1 MDESHPYTVSEF
13 IALMNAQLD
22 QLPAQIIGEISQLK
36 VASSGHRYFTL
47 KDKDTGFIL
56 DCTIWARDYMLAGVE
71 LEVGMELAA
80 TGKANFYG
88 PFGKLSFVAKTV
100 ELVGE
105 GALKLAYEKLKK
117 KLTLEGVFAPER
129 KRALPVFPQKI
140 GVITSIHGA
149 VIHDFSNNLGKFG
162 FKLFVLNS
170 KVEGPESGRELAL
183 SVRAMRSEAIDVL
196 VIIRGGGSI
205 QSLAG
210 FDNEALVRE
219 IVSFPVPV
227 LAGVG
232 HHQNITLAALAADA
246 AESTPS
252 LVATLINR
260 SWEQASIALA
270 RSEEQILSSFQY
282 NLDQTARSID
292 TSFATI
298 KDALEQIMNVYD
310 KARGTIGRA
319 VVAMEYQFK
328 RVSDSMEHTLK
339 SVFKSYEGA
348 LQNAHQRYCVE
359 RPRKYYERY
368 QNRLQGLSTHLE
380 SISRI
385 IQANDPN
392 HQLKFGYSIV
402 YKDGKVVRST
412 KDVTVGEKLSLHV
425 VDGTITTQVLD
436 N

>member
-1 MDESHPYTVSEF
+1 M
-13 IALMNAQLD
+13 
-22 QLPAQIIGEISQLK
+22 
-36 VASSGHRYFTL
+36 
-47 KDKDTGFIL
+47 
-56 DCTIWARDYMLAGVE
+56 
-71 LEVGMELAA
+71 
-80 TGKANFYG
+80 
-88 PFGKLSFVAKTV
+88 
-100 ELVGE
+100 
-105 GALKLAYEKLKK
+105 
-117 KLTLEGVFAPER
+117 FAPER

-368 QNRLQGLSTHLE
+368 QNRLQGFLRT
-380 SISRI
+380 
-385 IQANDPN
+385 
-392 HQLKFGYSIV
+392 
-402 YKDGKVVRST
+402 
-412 KDVTVGEKLSLHV
+412 
-425 VDGTITTQVLD
+425 
-436 N
+436 